1 MFCRWI
7 LLVNDDDSN
16 DYQISLWLS
25 THYFTMLFISDVIST
40 WLSSEDGWW
49 EDGWTM
55 DDEEPVGM
63 ILV

>member
-1 MFCRWI
+1 
-7 LLVNDDDSN
+7 
-16 DYQISLWLS
+16 
-25 THYFTMLFISDVIST
+25 MLFISDVIST